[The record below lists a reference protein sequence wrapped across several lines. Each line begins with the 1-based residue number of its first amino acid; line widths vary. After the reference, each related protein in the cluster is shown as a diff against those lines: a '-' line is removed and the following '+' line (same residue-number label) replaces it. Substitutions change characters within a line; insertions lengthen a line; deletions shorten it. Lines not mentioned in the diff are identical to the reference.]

1 MLKQIISNI
10 NWLIKFTNGKKNEFI
25 IWPLLT
31 ILYTLGT
38 VILTSIISA
47 YVVYVFSNTVSYLR
61 LVFLLLLCFSI
72 GLISWLNNRLH
83 TKMFWENVYLRM
95 DITARDAQAFLLEPY
110 ELSLDEGRQEMR
122 QTSIHYGFDDDN
134 SGVAMFFPELIACLS
149 SGVSLVVI
157 TFLMSHLSW
166 IFPTIISITVL
177 SALLLMRK
185 YTKDRNYLN
194 QKVEDLYLK
203 NNYYNRIAFSDE
215 ASQTIRLYNY
225 VSTMKEKISNS
236 SRKIEKVENQILK
249 KRLINTLSLQTL
261 TLIRMVVAYGLL
273 IWMAIKSRIS
283 IESFTFYFTLC
294 ANIELLVTNLWKNS
308 RLFLSANADLTIGRK
323 YIDQSDKYINSNKK
337 IEETLS
343 LNPISIEFSHVSFKY
358 SNSCQYIIEDFNLK
372 IESGEH
378 LALIGKN
385 GAGKSTLMLLLM
397 GYLKP
402 TAGKILINGKVENS
416 ARRRTRFSTMFQDNI
431 VLATTI
437 TNNITIGRRTQTDKL
452 KDIYRKTEL
461 SKILG
466 NTLTGETVLTKY
478 INPSGIELSVGE
490 IETLMLA
497 RMLYKNANAYI
508 LDEPSASLDA
518 IRENE
523 LYKTIEELAN
533 KKTVIFISHRLASIS
548 LSDKICLL
556 DAGKIVAYG
565 THDELIKS
573 SNDYQQLY
581 QSQSK
586 YYQEG
591 EVL

>member
-72 GLISWLNNRLH
+72 GLISWSNNRLH

-261 TLIRMVVAYGLL
+261 TLIRMVVVYGLL

>member
-203 NNYYNRIAFSDE
+203 NNR
-215 ASQTIRLYNY
+215 RL
-225 VSTMKEKISNS
+225 
-236 SRKIEKVENQILK
+236 
-249 KRLINTLSLQTL
+249 
-261 TLIRMVVAYGLL
+261 
-273 IWMAIKSRIS
+273 
-283 IESFTFYFTLC
+283 
-294 ANIELLVTNLWKNS
+294 
-308 RLFLSANADLTIGRK
+308 
-323 YIDQSDKYINSNKK
+323 
-337 IEETLS
+337 
-343 LNPISIEFSHVSFKY
+343 
-358 SNSCQYIIEDFNLK
+358 
-372 IESGEH
+372 
-378 LALIGKN
+378 
-385 GAGKSTLMLLLM
+385 
-397 GYLKP
+397 
-402 TAGKILINGKVENS
+402 
-416 ARRRTRFSTMFQDNI
+416 
-431 VLATTI
+431 
-437 TNNITIGRRTQTDKL
+437 
-452 KDIYRKTEL
+452 
-461 SKILG
+461 
-466 NTLTGETVLTKY
+466 
-478 INPSGIELSVGE
+478 
-490 IETLMLA
+490 
-497 RMLYKNANAYI
+497 
-508 LDEPSASLDA
+508 
-518 IRENE
+518 
-523 LYKTIEELAN
+523 
-533 KKTVIFISHRLASIS
+533 
-548 LSDKICLL
+548 
-556 DAGKIVAYG
+556 
-565 THDELIKS
+565 
-573 SNDYQQLY
+573 
-581 QSQSK
+581 
-586 YYQEG
+586 
-591 EVL
+591 